1 MDNVVFNGAQ
11 LGSYLDFGGNL
22 LTAGQVAGQ
31 IFSHAMVG
39 GVSASLQG
47 GKFGHG
53 FFSAG
58 VTKGLGTPL
67 MDASFAQNVV
77 GGTVI
82 SATIGGTASV
92 IAGGKF
98 ANGAV
103 TGAMQALYNHYSKSA
118 IPEWRDTGHEE
129 ILIDYLDYEWATDAK
144 FRLDFP
150 GEVYFTVEG
159 QLPALRGPMGMP
171 IGPGIEAKWY
181 HTRLIKDTLT
191 VYRVHGTETTWT
203 RNYTAYSPSLGR
215 TIDFAVPM
223 SSTTVTRTA
232 ISTDTKWRF
241 TRRAPTAK

>member
-1 MDNVVFNGAQ
+1 MVFNGAQ

-103 TGAMQALYNHYSKSA
+103 TGAMQALYNHYRSKRAEYHRRKKS
-118 IPEWRDTGHEE
+118 D
-129 ILIDYLDYEWATDAK
+129 IDLK
-144 FRLDFP
+144 
-150 GEVYFTVEG
+150 
-159 QLPALRGPMGMP
+159 P
-171 IGPGIEAKWY
+171 IMADN
-181 HTRLIKDTLT
+181 LAQCL
-191 VYRVHGTETTWT
+191 ETTACAI
-203 RNYTAYSPSLGR
+203 TATG
-215 TIDFAVPM
+215 AV
-223 SSTTVTRTA
+223 TV
-232 ISTDTKWRF
+232 
-241 TRRAPTAK
+241 